1 MLFSLS
7 FSRSQFEYE
16 KNTNVKQ
23 VEQMR
28 TMEMNLI
35 TMTKEAEKLRAD
47 VSNAEKRAQGKYPH
61 PLHVFPANVPRSP
74 IFFSKRGNVISILK
88 VKIRDGS

>member
-1 MLFSLS
+1 MLCFPISVG
-7 FSRSQFEYE
+7 RSQFEFE

-35 TMTKEAEKLRAD
+35 TMTKQAEKLRAD
-47 VSNAEKRAQGKYPH
+47 VANAQRWAQG
-61 PLHVFPANVPRSP
+61 NVLILLMFYLLFMP
-74 IFFSKRGNVISILK
+74 IPFIFGL
-88 VKIRDGS
+88 

>member
-1 MLFSLS
+1 MMCLPLS
-7 FSRSQFEYE
+7 IERSQFEFE

-35 TMTKEAEKLRAD
+35 TMTKQAEKLRAD
-47 VSNAEKRAQGKYPH
+47 VANAERRAQG
-61 PLHVFPANVPRSP
+61 NVLILLMFYLLFVLIPF
-74 IFFSKRGNVISILK
+74 IFGL
-88 VKIRDGS
+88 

>member
-1 MLFSLS
+1 MLCFPISVG
-7 FSRSQFEYE
+7 RSQFEFE

-35 TMTKEAEKLRAD
+35 TMTKQAEKLRAD
-47 VSNAEKRAQGKYPH
+47 VANAERRAQG
-61 PLHVFPANVPRSP
+61 NVLILLMFYLLFVLIPF
-74 IFFSKRGNVISILK
+74 IFGL
-88 VKIRDGS
+88 

>member
-1 MLFSLS
+1 MLCFPLS
-7 FSRSQFEYE
+7 IGRSQFEFE

-35 TMTKEAEKLRAD
+35 TMTKQAEKLRTD
-47 VSNAEKRAQGKYPH
+47 VANAERRAQG
-61 PLHVFPANVPRSP
+61 NVLILLMFYLLFVLIPF
-74 IFFSKRGNVISILK
+74 IFGL
-88 VKIRDGS
+88 

>member
-1 MLFSLS
+1 VPFSLS

-61 PLHVFPANVPRSP
+61 PLDVFP
-74 IFFSKRGNVISILK
+74 VISPCSPVWSL
-88 VKIRDGS
+88 

>member
-1 MLFSLS
+1 MMCLPLS
-7 FSRSQFEYE
+7 IERSQFEFE

-35 TMTKEAEKLRAD
+35 TMTKQAEKLRAD
-47 VSNAEKRAQGKYPH
+47 VANAQRWAQG
-61 PLHVFPANVPRSP
+61 NVLILLMFYLLFMP
-74 IFFSKRGNVISILK
+74 IPFIFGL
-88 VKIRDGS
+88 

>member
-1 MLFSLS
+1 MSFFLS
-7 FSRSQFEYE
+7 FTRSQFEYE

-47 VSNAEKRAQGKYPH
+47 VSNAEKRTQGTNLIHLIFYLYFLSVPLFAPH
-61 PLHVFPANVPRSP
+61 RGAISFP
-74 IFFSKRGNVISILK
+74 F
-88 VKIRDGS
+88 

>member
-1 MLFSLS
+1 MRVFSLS
-7 FSRSQFEYE
+7 IGRSQFEFE

-35 TMTKEAEKLRAD
+35 TMTKQAEKLRGD
-47 VSNAEKRAQGKYPH
+47 VANAERRAQGKNSH
-61 PLHVFPANVPRSP
+61 PFDLACKLSSF
-74 IFFSKRGNVISILK
+74 L
-88 VKIRDGS
+88 